1 MNMTLN
7 YPMIKKLIAKDWYL
21 TRKIIAIYLVAGI
34 FALSFISLGEW
45 QFYMGAVLLITAL
58 IGLSNHQI
66 SITIIQ
72 ERKEQTLPFIMSLPI
87 SPMDYLIAK
96 LVANMTIFIIPWLIL
111 LAGSIVVIL
120 TTSIPDGLVPFTV
133 IICVLM
139 LVNYCIT
146 WSTGMAVASEGA
158 TISIMISLNCLINPF
173 FFVFSKT
180 PSIATYIHTNN
191 IVWDADVIGII
202 AAEVLVILLSLA
214 VAIYIQVRK
223 KVFL

>member
-7 YPMIKKLIAKDWYL
+7 YPIIKKLVAKDWYL
-21 TRKIIAIYLVAGI
+21 TRKIIALYLVAGL

-45 QFYMGAVLLITAL
+45 QFFMGAVLLVTAL

-66 SITIIQ
+66 SITLIQ

-96 LVANMTIFIIPWLIL
+96 MVANMTIFIIPWLIL
-111 LAGSIVVIL
+111 LFGAIVVIL
-120 TTSIPDGLVPFTV
+120 TTSIPDGLIPLTV

-139 LVNYCIT
+139 LANYCIT
-146 WSTGMAVASEGA
+146 WSTGIAVSSEGA
-158 TISIMISLNCLINPF
+158 TVAIMVSLNCLINPF
-173 FFVFSKT
+173 MFIFSKT
-180 PSIATYIHTNN
+180 PSVATYIHTNN
-191 IVWDADVIGII
+191 IVWGADIVGII
-202 AAEVLVILLSLA
+202 AAEVLVILLSLV